1 MCAIFSSGSNAVPD
15 NSGSLAQSES
25 SDLNVTSDSINR
37 AISTMSKKNDC
48 HSKENIVPTY
58 PDGSI
63 NYDGII
69 FSILY
74 NT

>member
-1 MCAIFSSGSNAVPD
+1 MYLIFSNGSDAVPD

-25 SDLNVTSDSINR
+25 SDLNVTSDSIDR
-37 AISTMSKKNDC
+37 AISTMPKKKNS